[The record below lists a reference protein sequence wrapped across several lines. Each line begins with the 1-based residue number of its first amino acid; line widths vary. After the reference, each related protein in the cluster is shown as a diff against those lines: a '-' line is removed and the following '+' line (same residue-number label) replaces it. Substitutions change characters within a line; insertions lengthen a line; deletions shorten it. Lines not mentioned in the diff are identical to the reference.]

1 MKPFSAIAS
10 CRQWLALRSV
20 SQKPRSPFLRDTSGA
35 TAIEFAMLAL
45 PFFAFLYALLGIGY
59 IYITSNTLEDATQMA
74 GRQIRIGEVDASQ
87 MTKEQFRSL
96 ICDSVLVPTQTCLAD
111 IVVDVTSDP
120 DISNLDTKAP
130 VTNGVLDPTK
140 EQYNPGIGLDYV
152 IVKAYLP
159 MSSVNS
165 LFALLDAANGPQFV
179 ISAVMVFRS
188 EPYS

>member
-74 GRQIRIGEVDASQ
+74 GRQIRIGEVDASH
-87 MTKEQFRSL
+87 MTKEQFRSM

-111 IVVDVTSDP
+111 IVVDVTSDR

-140 EQYNPGIGLDYV
+140 EQYNPGIGGDYV